1 MTASMPP
8 VAPQAKTSGLA
19 IAALV
24 CGIAGLCTA
33 GLGGIA
39 GLILGIVG
47 IRKINRSA
55 GQLKGKGLAIGG
67 IIVGVFSVLLWGL
80 VIAIGVIGFIGGV
93 AGLTRLDHPGGHEV
107 RERSFTE
114 START
119 PRPATGYDLTQV
131 GKAFEA
137 FSDALKRR
145 DCARLAELSRG
156 ESVPATEEEWREMLA
171 SPTKLVPGTSMLA
184 NRLPEA
190 LSRSGGYS
198 GSSMNDTAKYEA
210 AGATFHFKRQDDG
223 RWYFCGFE

>member
-8 VAPQAKTSGLA
+8 VVSQSKTSGLA

-39 GLILGIVG
+39 GLILGIVAV
-47 IRKINRSA
+47 RKVNRSA
-55 GQLKGKGLAIGG
+55 GQLTGKGLAIGG
-67 IIVGVFSVLLWGL
+67 IIVGILSVLLWGL
-80 VIAIGVIGFIGGV
+80 VAAV
-93 AGLTRLDHPGGHEV
+93 AVAWLLVARQCHEV
-107 RERSFTE
+107 SERSMAE
-114 START
+114 RSLAEIAERRATA
-119 PRPATGYDLTQV
+119 YDLTEV
-131 GKAFEA
+131 GGAFEA

-156 ESVPATEEEWREMLA
+156 ESVPVTEGEWREMLA
-171 SPTKLVPGTSMLA
+171 SPTKIVPGSSVLM
-184 NRLPEA
+184 NRLPEELA
-190 LSRSGGYS
+190 NSSGYS
-198 GSSMNDTAKYEA
+198 GSSSNDTGKYES